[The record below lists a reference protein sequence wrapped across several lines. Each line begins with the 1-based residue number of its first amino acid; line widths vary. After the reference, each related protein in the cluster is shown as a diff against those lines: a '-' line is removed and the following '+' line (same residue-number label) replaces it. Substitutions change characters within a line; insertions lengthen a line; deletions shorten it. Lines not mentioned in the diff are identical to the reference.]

1 MHLASE
7 AETRLAA
14 ANLAK
19 TLKAG
24 DVVAL
29 QGELGAGK
37 SVFAR
42 ALMRAL
48 GVKDEAMPSPTFT
61 LIQTYEGK
69 GCKIAHMDWYRLE
82 SLEDIELLGVREYFQ
97 PPWICLIE
105 WPERTES
112 LIPAAAIRVQLE
124 CVADDPDA
132 RLLQLAG
139 VSDR

>member
-1 MHLASE
+1 MRLASE
-7 AETRLAA
+7 AETRRAA
-14 ANLAK
+14 ADLAK
-19 TLKAG
+19 TLKSG

-48 GVKDEAMPSPTFT
+48 GVNDAAMPSPTFT
-61 LIQTYEGK
+61 LIQTYEGQ

-82 SLEDIELLGVREYFQ
+82 SAEEIELLGVREYFQ

-105 WPERTES
+105 WPERAES
-112 LIPAAAIRVQLE
+112 LIP
-124 CVADDPDA
+124 PDA
-132 RLLQLAG
+132 IHVRLACIAG
-139 VSDR
+139 DADARFLEL

>member
-1 MHLASE
+1 MRLASE
-7 AETRLAA
+7 AETRRAA
-14 ANLAK
+14 ADLAK
-19 TLKAG
+19 TLKPG
-24 DVVAL
+24 VVVAL

-48 GVKDEAMPSPTFT
+48 GVKDAAMPSPTFT
-61 LIQTYEGK
+61 LIQTYEGQ

-82 SLEDIELLGVREYFQ
+82 SVEEIELLGVREYYQ

-105 WPERTES
+105 WPERAES
-112 LIPAAAIRVQLE
+112 LLPPDTIRVRLE

-139 VSDR
+139 VSD